1 MLSPFE
7 LVQFDTEAAEPVR
20 DKAGLC
26 VPVGP
31 GIGLGEPS
39 LGVGRVG
46 TPFPPW
52 LEQVTE
58 SFEVSA
64 LWWCLQLSH
73 EC

>member
-20 DKAGLC
+20 DKAGFC

-31 GIGLGEPS
+31 GTGLGEPA

-46 TPFPPW
+46 TPLPPW
-52 LEQVTE
+52 LEQATQ

-64 LWWCLQLSH
+64 L
-73 EC
+73 